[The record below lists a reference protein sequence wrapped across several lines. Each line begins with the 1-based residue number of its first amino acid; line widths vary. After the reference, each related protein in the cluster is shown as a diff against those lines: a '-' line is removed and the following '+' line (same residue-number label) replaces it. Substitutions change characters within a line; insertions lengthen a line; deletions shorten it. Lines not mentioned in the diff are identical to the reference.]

1 MMWDGDAA
9 TDAVYLH
16 VKGATYELS
25 GCYKPTAAGQLQYPQ
40 ALWEMAEQHTLGSG
54 DPFTVELTLRDAGVV
69 RGPIK
74 LTLIIAQADL
84 KGSIYY
90 NSYSSQ
96 VASAAGGMG
105 GAVLR
110 ITAAGGLEV
119 FLGQSACTG
128 CHSLSANG
136 TRLITDTLDIAGTI
150 GTFGGFFPGGGMTG
164 DGRTYAIDAATPI
177 NPPALRIDA
186 PGSNFAGVSPDGTLY
201 LSNGSPG
208 VGPRNTGVGTQAA
221 TLFEMDTGAIVASA
235 AIPAGATM
243 PTFSPDG
250 NFITFND
257 YALQSG
263 RGLAIMAFDPV
274 TRVASG
280 YTDIHSDPAA
290 YPGWPFFLPDNN
302 GVVFARGVE
311 TDFSGMGAGI
321 EGDAA
326 GPSSDLFVVDVK
338 SKTSVLLAQAM
349 GFDAVGDADSDT
361 TYLPFG
367 VEELHQH
374 YYPTVSPV
382 AAGGY
387 FWVFFDSL
395 RHYGNKGKA
404 RQLWGTAVKI
414 SASGTYTSDL
424 SHPAFYLPGQE
435 WGTGNHRA
443 FTALDPCRS
452 EGESCTTGIDCCG
465 GYCTNGICTVPAT
478 PRCSMTDEACTSS
491 ADCCSQNDQ
500 CLAGYCG
507 FIPVE

>member
-1 MMWDGDAA
+1 
-9 TDAVYLH
+9 
-16 VKGATYELS
+16 
-25 GCYKPTAAGQLQYPQ
+25 
-40 ALWEMAEQHTLGSG
+40 
-54 DPFTVELTLRDAGVV
+54 
-69 RGPIK
+69 
-74 LTLIIAQADL
+74 
-84 KGSIYY
+84 
-90 NSYSSQ
+90 
-96 VASAAGGMG
+96 
-105 GAVLR
+105 
-110 ITAAGGLEV
+110 
-119 FLGQSACTG
+119 
-128 CHSLSANG
+128 
-136 TRLITDTLDIAGTI
+136 
-150 GTFGGFFPGGGMTG
+150 
-164 DGRTYAIDAATPI
+164 
-177 NPPALRIDA
+177 
-186 PGSNFAGVSPDGTLY
+186 
-201 LSNGSPG
+201 
-208 VGPRNTGVGTQAA
+208 
-221 TLFEMDTGAIVASA
+221 MDTGAIVASA

-465 GYCTNGICTVPAT
+465 GYCTDGICTVPAA

-500 CLAGYCG
+500 CLAG
-507 FIPVE
+507 